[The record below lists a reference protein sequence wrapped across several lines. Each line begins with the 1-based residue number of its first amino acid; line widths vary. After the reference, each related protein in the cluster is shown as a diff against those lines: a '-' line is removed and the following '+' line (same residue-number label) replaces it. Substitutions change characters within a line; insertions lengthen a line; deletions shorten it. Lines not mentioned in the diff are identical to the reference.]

1 MADEQDRLRAEY
13 RRLRRSGLSEEE
25 AASRLGLKKSRGVI
39 QEASRGLF
47 LGGAEAVTGLGA
59 GIGFLGRPIG
69 LGGLEEASLAARE
82 RAREALDPR
91 GKAGAAGRLIG
102 RIGGE
107 VATTVGTAGLGKL
120 GAARFAPRAAETA
133 RAALEGSRAAR
144 AAAVAA
150 PDIALSAPRAI
161 GESVTEE
168 GEIDKALLAQNL
180 ALELGGSALGGYL
193 ATMRPSPR
201 ITPETDVGRMIPPV
215 TTRDSRLRGAII
227 ESLPEGDIYGPLR
240 VGETRKGVFPMR
252 GEVSRIAPETDP
264 SRMIP
269 ATTTRDSRLRVATM
283 EDLPEGVVYGP
294 ERRVFPMRGEVPP
307 VSSEE
312 AIRRLEAAAATR
324 EVPSPS
330 IIERPTDV
338 LTPRTRR
345 RQAAYL
351 GQIEEAETAAETA
364 AKKQRFTE
372 PKAGEV
378 AASLEAA
385 QYAGE
390 TRRATEAPR
399 LIYNPRTGGFVMSQ
413 ALQPIAGAG
422 IGSIVGG
429 LASEEDP
436 LGGALGGAV
445 IGAGLPFAAG
455 AMRRMFNETAED
467 IVERATKEGATPLEK
482 RAALRTARNAIKREN
497 KLGLVPAIEQRVD
510 QRVAEE
516 FANRFGER
524 RTFGFKELDRLA
536 KDVNIEDLKIRWG
549 NGQRLSEADTQALFR
564 WTTGLNDA
572 YEAARLA
579 NDEKAESI
587 MQELFD
593 VKRIANTEASRAGL
607 TLRQLREVFEVLGGD
622 EGRYRSALSK
632 ALGASRF
639 SDLSQNIRTEFNRL
653 LDNTDPKDLDN
664 AVAEFAFN
672 KSKSSWKDVILDS
685 RRAGLISAVGS
696 WVRNIVGST
705 EAAIGNI
712 VETPMAAA
720 IDKFVFGRGKE
731 DVFTGIGSRG
741 ELLGEYGTT
750 LGKTFGK
757 VWGNRAKY
765 LEGID
770 PEQPLDI
777 LKRKIVNYESVHPN
791 LKVLEKA
798 NNFIYGVIAAG
809 DKPFYEAALNTSLRE
824 RALLRAAKDPRVA
837 KGSVKIGTK
846 QFDNIVRSFMNLE
859 TAVDDDVVFAIY
871 DALNATFKSKTGAG
885 EAIRKFQRGG
895 GPEATLAELVV
906 PFPNTPTNIV
916 RQALERVPGLGFGVG
931 KKVQK
936 DMITKH
942 VNEMRTLGYDVTDQ
956 GLENQL
962 RRLNAQL
969 AAKQITGTGLVAAG
983 YLLAKNGSLTPA
995 YTPFIGRTPEERE
1008 EARRQGVTGETA
1020 LSIKLGDR
1028 SYNIASLGTVA
1039 PLLAMGA
1046 ALAIHDT
1053 EESQPSAS
1061 KIVRAAGMSALR
1073 TAGEMPLL
1081 TGARDIVSTF
1091 EGGGYARPET
1101 FGRQAATFIP
1111 LSGAVGSIA
1120 RAIDPAASRQPRTVA
1135 EGFMERIPLA
1145 RQTVAPRTTA
1155 LGEVVRS
1162 ATPVETLISPFGT
1175 RRLPQDP
1182 LYEDLRTIGFYPST
1196 PTQKLEGETQQEF
1209 AERRQESGSI
1219 ERERL
1224 SRIISNFER
1233 RYGDV
1238 EYISEDQRER
1248 LVKSLDKALR
1258 DTRSKQT
1265 RRAQRVRAR
1274 RTNE

>member
-13 RRLRRSGLSEEE
+13 QRLRRSGLSEEE
-25 AASRLGLKKSRGVI
+25 AASRLGLNKSRGVI
-39 QEASRGLF
+39 QEAGRGLA

-59 GIGFLGRPIG
+59 GIGWLGRPIG

-107 VATTVGTAGLGKL
+107 AATTVATAGLGKL
-120 GAARFAPRAAETA
+120 GAARLAPQAAEAA
-133 RAALEGSRAAR
+133 RAAMAGSRAAR

-161 GESVTEE
+161 GEAVTGE

-180 ALELGGSALGGYL
+180 ALELAGSALGGYL
-193 ATMRPSPR
+193 ATRGPS
-201 ITPETDVGRMIPPV
+201 
-215 TTRDSRLRGAII
+215 L
-227 ESLPEGDIYGPLR
+227 
-240 VGETRKGVFPMR
+240 
-252 GEVSRIAPETDP
+252 RIAPETDP

-269 ATTTRDSRLRVATM
+269 ATATRDSRLRGAIM

-294 ERRVFPMRGEVPP
+294 ERRV
-307 VSSEE
+307 
-312 AIRRLEAAAATR
+312 
-324 EVPSPS
+324 
-330 IIERPTDV
+330 
-338 LTPRTRR
+338 
-345 RQAAYL
+345 
-351 GQIEEAETAAETA
+351 
-364 AKKQRFTE
+364 
-372 PKAGEV
+372 
-378 AASLEAA
+378 
-385 QYAGE
+385 
-390 TRRATEAPR
+390 
-399 LIYNPRTGGFVMSQ
+399 
-413 ALQPIAGAG
+413 
-422 IGSIVGG
+422 
-429 LASEEDP
+429 
-436 LGGALGGAV
+436 
-445 IGAGLPFAAG
+445 
-455 AMRRMFNETAED
+455 FNETAED

-482 RAALRTARNAIKREN
+482 RAALRTARNAIKREK

-572 YEAARLA
+572 YEAARRA
-579 NDEKAESI
+579 GDETAEDI
-587 MQELFD
+587 MQEMFD
-593 VKRIANTEASRAGL
+593 VARIANTESSRAGL
-607 TLRQLREVFEVLGGD
+607 TLRQLQEVFKIAGGSGD
-622 EGRYRSALSK
+622 DLARYRSALAKS
-632 ALGASRF
+632 LGVSRF
-639 SDLSQNIRTEFNRL
+639 GDLTQNIQDDFVRL
-653 LDNTDPKDLDN
+653 LKTTDPKDFDN
-664 AVAEFAFN
+664 AVAEFAFKN
-672 KSKSSWKDVILDS
+672 SKSSWKDVILDS
-685 RRAGLISAVGS
+685 RRAGLISGVGS
-696 WVRNIVGST
+696 WVRNILGST
-705 EAAIGNI
+705 EAAIGTVFMEN
-712 VETPMAAA
+712 PMAAA
-720 IDKFVFGRGKE
+720 IDKFVFSRGKE
-731 DVFTGIGSRG
+731 DVFAGIGSFAD
-741 ELLGEYGTT
+741 LSKEYVTT
-750 LGKTFGK
+750 FGKTFGK
-757 VWGNRAKY
+757 IWKNRAKY
-765 LEGID
+765 FQGVD

-777 LKRKIVNYESVHPN
+777 LKRKIVNYESVSPK
-791 LKVLEKA
+791 LKMLEKT
-798 NNFIYGVIAAG
+798 NNFIYGVIAGG
-809 DKPFYEAALNTSLRE
+809 DKPFYEAALNRSLRE

-837 KGSVKIGTK
+837 KGSVKIGTD
-846 QFDNIVRSFMNLE
+846 QFDNIVRSFMDPE

-871 DALNATFKSKTGAG
+871 DALNATFKNKTGTG
-885 EAIRKFQRGG
+885 EFIRKLQNQGG
-895 GPEATLAELVV
+895 FIGTLAEIVV

-916 RQALERVPGLGFGVG
+916 RKALERVPGLGFAVG
-931 KKVQK
+931 KSAQK
-936 DMITKH
+936 GMIAKH
-942 VNEMRTLGYDVTDQ
+942 VNEMRKLGYDITDQ

-1028 SYNIASLGTVA
+1028 SYNIASLGTFA

-1053 EESQPSAS
+1053 EESQPIGEKIMRSAG
-1061 KIVRAAGMSALR
+1061 VMGMSALR
-1073 TAGEMPLL
+1073 TLGEMPLL

-1091 EGGGYARPET
+1091 EGGGYARPEA

-1145 RQTVAPRTTA
+1145 RQTLAPRTTA

-1175 RRLPQDP
+1175 RRVSQDP

-1209 AERRQESGSI
+1209 AERRRESGSI

-1238 EYISEDQRER
+1238 EYISEDRRER

>member
-1 MADEQDRLRAEY
+1 MPDKSYWLAQYKKWGFSDERAEELASMSAA
-13 RRLRRSGLSEEE
+13 RETGKAAEKQEGGRGAFEEF
-25 AASRLGLKKSRGVI
+25 G
-39 QEASRGLF
+39 RGLT

-91 GKAGAAGRLIG
+91 GKAGSAGRLVG

-107 VATTVGTAGLGKL
+107 VAATVGTAGLGRL
-120 GAARFAPRAAETA
+120 GAARLAPQATEAA
-133 RAALEGSRAAR
+133 RAALGGSRAAR
-144 AAAVAA
+144 AAAAAA
-150 PDIALSAPRAI
+150 PDVVLSAPRAI
-161 GESVTEE
+161 GDAVTEE
-168 GEIDKALLAQNL
+168 GEIDKTLLAKNL
-180 ALELGGSALGGYL
+180 ALELGGSALGGY
-193 ATMRPSPR
+193 
-201 ITPETDVGRMIPPV
+201 
-215 TTRDSRLRGAII
+215 
-227 ESLPEGDIYGPLR
+227 
-240 VGETRKGVFPMR
+240 
-252 GEVSRIAPETDP
+252 
-264 SRMIP
+264 
-269 ATTTRDSRLRVATM
+269 VAT
-283 EDLPEGVVYGP
+283 
-294 ERRVFPMRGEVPP
+294 RR
-307 VSSEE
+307 
-312 AIRRLEAAAATR
+312 
-324 EVPSPS
+324 
-330 IIERPTDV
+330 
-338 LTPRTRR
+338 PRARV
-345 RQAAYL
+345 
-351 GQIEEAETAAETA
+351 AAETA
-364 AKKQRFTE
+364 E
-372 PKAGEV
+372 
-378 AASLEAA
+378 
-385 QYAGE
+385 
-390 TRRATEAPR
+390 ATE
-399 LIYNPRTGGFVMSQ
+399 N
-413 ALQPIAGAG
+413 
-422 IGSIVGG
+422 
-429 LASEEDP
+429 
-436 LGGALGGAV
+436 V
-445 IGAGLPFAAG
+445 I
-455 AMRRMFNETAED
+455 
-467 IVERATKEGATPLEK
+467 ERATREGATSADRE
-482 RAALRTARNAIKREN
+482 AAIRTARNKIKQDN

-510 QRVAEE
+510 QRAAEE

-524 RTFGFKELDRLA
+524 KTFGFKELDRLA

-572 YEAARLA
+572 LEAARRSG
-579 NDEKAESI
+579 DDVSEDI
-587 MQELFD
+587 MQEMFD
-593 VKRIANTEASRAGL
+593 VARIANTESSRAGL
-607 TLRQLREVFEVLGGD
+607 TLRQLREVFGVLGGD
-622 EGRYRSALSK
+622 EGRYKSALSK

-639 SDLSQNIRTEFNRL
+639 SDLTQNIQDDFVRL
-653 LDNTDPKDLDN
+653 LKTTDPNDLDN
-664 AVAEFAFN
+664 AVAKFAFDN
-672 KSKSSWKDVILDS
+672 SKSSWKDVILDS

-705 EAAIGNI
+705 EAATGTL
-712 VETPMAAA
+712 VENPMAAA
-720 IDKFVFGRGKE
+720 IDKFVFSRGKE
-731 DVFTGIGSRG
+731 DVFAGIGSVAD
-741 ELLGEYGTT
+741 LSKEYGTT

-757 VWGNRAKY
+757 IWRNRAKY
-765 LEGID
+765 FQGVD

-777 LKRKIVNYESVHPN
+777 LKRKIVNYESVSPK
-791 LKVLEKA
+791 LKMLEKA
-798 NNFIYGVIAAG
+798 NNFIYGVIAGG

-837 KGSVKIGTK
+837 RGSVKIGTD
-846 QFDNIVRSFMNLE
+846 QFDNIVKSFMDPE

-871 DALNATFKSKTGAG
+871 DALNATFKNKTGAG
-885 EAIRKFQRGG
+885 EAIRKLQNQGG
-895 GPEATLAELVV
+895 FIGTLAEIAV

-916 RQALERVPGLGFGVG
+916 RQALERVPGIGFAVG
-931 KKVQK
+931 KSTQK
-936 DMITKH
+936 GMIAKH
-942 VNEMRTLGYDVTDQ
+942 VNEMRKLGYDITDQ

-983 YLLAKNGSLTPA
+983 YILAKNGSLTPA

-1145 RQTVAPRTTA
+1145 RQKIAPRTTA

-1175 RRLPQDP
+1175 RRVSQDP

-1209 AERRQESGSI
+1209 AERRQESGSV

-1224 SRIISNFER
+1224 SRIIANFER

-1265 RRAQRVRAR
+1265 RRAQRARAR
-1274 RTNE
+1274 QTNE

>member
-1 MADEQDRLRAEY
+1 MVQ
-13 RRLRRSGLSEEE
+13 
-25 AASRLGLKKSRGVI
+25 V
-39 QEASRGLF
+39 
-47 LGGAEAVTGLGA
+47 
-59 GIGFLGRPIG
+59 
-69 LGGLEEASLAARE
+69 
-82 RAREALDPR
+82 
-91 GKAGAAGRLIG
+91 
-102 RIGGE
+102 
-107 VATTVGTAGLGKL
+107 
-120 GAARFAPRAAETA
+120 
-133 RAALEGSRAAR
+133 
-144 AAAVAA
+144 
-150 PDIALSAPRAI
+150 
-161 GESVTEE
+161 
-168 GEIDKALLAQNL
+168 
-180 ALELGGSALGGYL
+180 
-193 ATMRPSPR
+193 
-201 ITPETDVGRMIPPV
+201 
-215 TTRDSRLRGAII
+215 
-227 ESLPEGDIYGPLR
+227 
-240 VGETRKGVFPMR
+240 
-252 GEVSRIAPETDP
+252 
-264 SRMIP
+264 
-269 ATTTRDSRLRVATM
+269 
-283 EDLPEGVVYGP
+283 
-294 ERRVFPMRGEVPP
+294 
-307 VSSEE
+307 
-312 AIRRLEAAAATR
+312 
-324 EVPSPS
+324 
-330 IIERPTDV
+330 
-338 LTPRTRR
+338 
-345 RQAAYL
+345 
-351 GQIEEAETAAETA
+351 
-364 AKKQRFTE
+364 
-372 PKAGEV
+372 
-378 AASLEAA
+378 
-385 QYAGE
+385 
-390 TRRATEAPR
+390 
-399 LIYNPRTGGFVMSQ
+399 
-413 ALQPIAGAG
+413 LQPIAGAG
-422 IGSIVGG
+422 IGATVGG
-429 LASEEDP
+429 LVSEEDP
-436 LGGALGGAV
+436 LGGALGGAF

-467 IVERATKEGATPLEK
+467 IVEKATQEGATPLEK
-482 RAALRTARNAIKREN
+482 RAALRTARNAIKQEN

-510 QRVAEE
+510 QRVAEG

-524 RTFGFKELDRLA
+524 KTFGFKELDRLA
-536 KDVNIEDLKIRWG
+536 RDVNIEDLKIRWG

-572 YEAARLA
+572 YEAARRA
-579 NDEKAESI
+579 GDETAEDI
-587 MQELFD
+587 MQEMLD
-593 VKRIANTEASRAGL
+593 VARIANTESSRAGL
-607 TLRQLREVFEVLGGD
+607 TLRQLQEVFKIAGGSGD
-622 EGRYRSALSK
+622 DLARYRSALAKS
-632 ALGASRF
+632 LGASRF
-639 SDLSQNIRTEFNRL
+639 SDLTQNIQDDFVRL
-653 LDNTDPKDLDN
+653 LKTTDPKDLDN
-664 AVAEFAFN
+664 AVAEFAFKN
-672 KSKSSWKDVILDS
+672 SKSSWKDVILDS

-712 VETPMAAA
+712 VENPMAAA
-720 IDKFVFGRGKE
+720 IDKFVFSRGKE
-731 DVFTGIGSRG
+731 DVFAGIGSVAD
-741 ELLGEYGTT
+741 LSKEYGTT

-757 VWGNRAKY
+757 VWRNRAKY
-765 LEGID
+765 FQGID

-777 LKRKIVNYESVHPN
+777 LKRKIVNYESVSPK
-791 LKVLEKA
+791 LKMLEKA
-798 NNFIYGVIAAG
+798 NNFIYGVIAGG
-809 DKPFYEAALNTSLRE
+809 DKPFYEAALNTSLME
-824 RALLRAAKDPRVA
+824 RALLRAAKDPRVV
-837 KGSVKIGTK
+837 KGSVKIGTG
-846 QFDNIVRSFMNLE
+846 QFDNIVRSFMDPE

-885 EAIRKFQRGG
+885 EAIRKLQNQGG
-895 GPEATLAELVV
+895 FIGTLAEIAV

-916 RQALERVPGLGFGVG
+916 RQALERVPGIGFAVG
-931 KKVQK
+931 KSAQK
-936 DMITKH
+936 GMIAKH
-942 VNEMRTLGYDVTDQ
+942 VNEMRKLGYDITDQ

-969 AAKQITGTGLVAAG
+969 AAKQITGTGLAAAG

-1061 KIVRAAGMSALR
+1061 KILRAAGMSALR

-1091 EGGGYARPET
+1091 EGGGYARPEA

-1135 EGFMERIPLA
+1135 EGFMERIPIA
-1145 RQTVAPRTTA
+1145 RQALAPRTTA

-1175 RRLPQDP
+1175 RRLSQDP

-1196 PTQKLEGETQQEF
+1196 PTRKLEGETQQEF

-1248 LVKSLDKALR
+1248 LVKSLDRALR
-1258 DTRSKQT
+1258 DTRSRQT